1 METVWLETV
10 LKEHESARYKLVLG
24 HHPIFPINGFS
35 GAYQRELGSEYSR
48 PFWDI
53 LVNAG
58 VLAYL
63 CSHILAFD
71 VQAHRGVLQI
81 CTAGAGTAHRM
92 PEEVEYLHCV
102 QAALDE
108 KGLRCQVLDAAGV
121 VRERVEWPLPIDAPF
136 EWREVPHG
144 ETEAVFS
151 GHLTGDRIAELR
163 LSGKTNTAAAAQ
175 TMFSAFSPDA
185 LAALWLGLR
194 GPEQTL
200 TGLCSVNTAAVQF
213 TGWDLISLQ
222 PAASISISPFILIWG
237 PAACS
242 TATTAT
248 PDGHRSGVQPRP
260 GWSDCAGRREWSI
273 GHGQGGTKDRP
284 YSGASLT
291 VSIAI
296 R

>member
-1 METVWLETV
+1 MAVADRRSLRV
-10 LKEHESARYKLVLG
+10 AGGAARG
-24 HHPIFPINGFS
+24 NGSCF
-35 GAYQRELGSEYSR
+35 
-48 PFWDI
+48 
-53 LVNAG
+53 
-58 VLAYL
+58 
-63 CSHILAFD
+63 
-71 VQAHRGVLQI
+71 
-81 CTAGAGTAHRM
+81 
-92 PEEVEYLHCV
+92 
-102 QAALDE
+102 
-108 KGLRCQVLDAAGV
+108 LRSPDG
-121 VRERVEWPLPIDAPF
+121 
-136 EWREVPHG
+136 G
-144 ETEAVFS
+144 
-151 GHLTGDRIAELR
+151 RIAELR

-260 GWSDCAGRREWSI
+260 GWSDCAGRR
-273 GHGQGGTKDRP
+273 G
-284 YSGASLT
+284 GASVMGKVVRRT
-291 VSIAI
+291 VRIPAH